1 MKQNRSMMTG
11 MMRMCSMCMMM
22 RAQKAP
28 LTDSILRIF
37 FAAALS
43 EKLEIHKVCLRFS
56 AFSATKNLSQSPL
69 AASRSASR
77 IYRKYR
83 KELA

>member
-28 LTDSILRIF
+28 LTDTIP
-37 FAAALS
+37 A
-43 EKLEIHKVCLRFS
+43 
-56 AFSATKNLSQSPL
+56 
-69 AASRSASR
+69 
-77 IYRKYR
+77 
-83 KELA
+83 